1 MPKQNHTTSIHN
13 KYSSAKDLS
22 WGIKDIIQ
30 AYIKN
35 NQAQTAL
42 RMKNEGLRTSQIARY
57 LFGEADKNTIS
68 KVCKLLKEVA

>member
-1 MPKQNHTTSIHN
+1 MPNSTTSKHIS
-13 KYSSAKDLS
+13 YTSAKDLS

-30 AYIKN
+30 SFIKN

-57 LFGEADKNTIS
+57 LYGEADKNTIS